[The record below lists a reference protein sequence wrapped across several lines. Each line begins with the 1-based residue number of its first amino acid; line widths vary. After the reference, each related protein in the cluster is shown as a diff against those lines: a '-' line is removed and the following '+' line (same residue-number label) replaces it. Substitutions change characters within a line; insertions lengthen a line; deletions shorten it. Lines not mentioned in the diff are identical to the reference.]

1 MANASIPTKP
11 IQTGIPTNRRLRAT
25 LTGKLGAGV
34 CLMLLSCASTAASI
48 RQCQSADGNV
58 TFTHTNCPA
67 QSQLVATIEKL
78 NVPWLQSVPVQPAP
92 TSDRT
97 ARPPVHNHR
106 ATKPSAA
113 AGTSWSERQAKCAE
127 ARQRLDQLRAQRR
140 QGYALKQAA
149 TLENRERELKSARS
163 RYC

>member
-1 MANASIPTKP
+1 MANAPAPTKP
-11 IQTGIPTNRRLRAT
+11 IQTGTPINRRRRAK

-34 CLMLLSCASTAASI
+34 CLLLMSCASYAASI
-48 RQCQSADGNV
+48 HQCQSADGNV

-78 NVPWLQSVPVQPAP
+78 DVPWLQSVPVQP
-92 TSDRT
+92 T
-97 ARPPVHNHR
+97 PPASRSPGPPAHR
-106 ATKPSAA
+106 NKGTKPPAA
-113 AGTSWSERQAKCAE
+113 AGASWSERQAKCAE
-127 ARQRLDQLRAQRR
+127 ARQRLDQLRAKRR

-149 TLENRERELKSARS
+149 RLENKERELKSARS